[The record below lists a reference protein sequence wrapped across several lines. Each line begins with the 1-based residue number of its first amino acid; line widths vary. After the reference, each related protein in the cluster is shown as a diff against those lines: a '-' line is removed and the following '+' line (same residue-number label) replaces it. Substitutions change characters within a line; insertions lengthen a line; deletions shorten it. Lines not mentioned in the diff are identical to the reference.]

1 MVVPS
6 RDWVRVTLPSTGC
19 RKKAEVAGLLLTME
33 YAIVSWNKEQHSGSS
48 LCVEYA
54 IASCNMQCN
63 ILGRA
68 RVWSMQL
75 HPATQC
81 NILGQVCVWSMQS
94 YPARCSAT
102 FTVKLVCGVCN
113 CILQHSATFWV
124 KLACKCF
131 GSRASCSIAYRS
143 VHWRKVI
150 VAGSMYQW
158 QVLHWLLLLFFFQ
171 HRPWKGENV
180 DRNRWYFWHLVLA
193 QPLLINYFS
202 RI

>member
-1 MVVPS
+1 MWQLTHPVGVDGGS
-6 RDWVRVTLPSTGC
+6 KQRLGQGDIAQHRMQEEGRGGRVAAHDGVCNRILKQRATFWVKLVCGVCNRTLQH
-19 RKKAEVAGLLLTME
+19 AV
-33 YAIVSWNKEQHSGSS
+33 QHSGSC

-63 ILGRA
+63 ILGHA
-68 RVWSMQL
+68 CVWSMQL

-81 NILGQVCVWSMQS
+81 NILGQACVWSMQS

-143 VHWRKVI
+143 VH
-150 VAGSMYQW
+150 
-158 QVLHWLLLLFFFQ
+158 
-171 HRPWKGENV
+171 
-180 DRNRWYFWHLVLA
+180 
-193 QPLLINYFS
+193 
-202 RI
+202 